1 MQLQTQENRVVV
13 GGKKL
18 DAREHVEQ
26 EGGVVGCVISMK
38 SAHAPHRVNIG
49 AAPERSA
56 PCMQL
61 ARGARSPEDFENRK
75 ELYK

>member
-38 SAHAPHRVNIG
+38 SAQAPHQVKVTI
-49 AAPERSA
+49 
-56 PCMQL
+56 CIVVQ
-61 ARGARSPEDFENRK
+61 
-75 ELYK
+75 